1 MEIKVTLTPSP
12 ELEALVKNLLAG
24 IAAGAAAPA
33 VAGRVPIVI
42 DQGLPAD
49 EDKPRRGRKPK
60 AAEAEPSPAVAD
72 AVETEVTVAQTVQ
85 AQAAAAPV
93 QVAGKAPPPSTPIG
107 LEDVRAVLA
116 KVCKTPD
123 GGNAARAVLAEF
135 GVKKAGELDDDQYSA
150 AFTKL
155 NALLEQPEPAPAA
168 SDEDLL

>member
-24 IAAGAAAPA
+24 IAAAALS
-33 VAGRVPIVI
+33 
-42 DQGLPAD
+42 DAD
-49 EDKPRRGRKPK
+49 DKPRRGRKPK
-60 AAEAEPSPAVAD
+60 AADPEPSPAVAD
-72 AVETEVTVAQTVQ
+72 AVEAEVTVAQTVQ

-93 QVAGKAPPPSTPIG
+93 QVAGNAPPPSTPIG
-107 LEDVRAVLA
+107 LEDVREVLA

-135 GVKKAGELDDDQYSA
+135 GVKKAGELNDDQYSA

>member
-12 ELEALVKNLLAG
+12 ELEALVKNLLA
-24 IAAGAAAPA
+24 AAATVAAAAPS
-33 VAGRVPIVI
+33 
-42 DQGLPAD
+42 DSD
-49 EDKPRRGRKPK
+49 DKPRRGRKPK
-60 AAEAEPSPAVAD
+60 AAEPEPSPAVAD
-72 AVETEVTVAQTVQ
+72 AVEAEVTVAQTVQ

-93 QVAGKAPPPSTPIG
+93 QVAGNAPPPSTPIG
-107 LEDVRAVLA
+107 LEDVREVLA

-135 GVKKAGELDDDQYSA
+135 GVKKAGELNDDQYSA

-155 NALLEQPEPAPAA
+155 NALLDQPEPAPAT

>member
-24 IAAGAAAPA
+24 IAAGAASDPEFVPPPA
-33 VAGRVPIVI
+33 
-42 DQGLPAD
+42 
-49 EDKPRRGRKPK
+49 RRGRKPK
-60 AAEAEPSPAVAD
+60 AAEPEPSPAVAD
-72 AVETEVTVAQTVQ
+72 AVEAEVTVAQTVQ

-93 QVAGKAPPPSTPIG
+93 QVAGNAPPPSTPIG

-135 GVKKAGELDDDQYSA
+135 GVKKAGELNDDQYSA

-155 NALLEQPEPAPAA
+155 NALLDQPEPAPAT

>member
-12 ELEALVKNLLAG
+12 ELEALIKNLLAG
-24 IAAGAAAPA
+24 IAAGAASPA
-33 VAGRVPIVI
+33 ET
-42 DQGLPAD
+42 D
-49 EDKPRRGRKPK
+49 DKPRRGRKPK
-60 AAEAEPSPAVAD
+60 ATEAEPSPAVAD
-72 AVETEVTVAQTVQ
+72 AVEAEVTVAQTVQ

-93 QVAGKAPPPSTPIG
+93 QVAGKAPPPSTPIS

-135 GVKKAGELDDDQYSA
+135 GVKKAGELNDDQYSA

>member
-12 ELEALVKNLLAG
+12 ELEALVKNLLA
-24 IAAGAAAPA
+24 AAATVAAAAPS
-33 VAGRVPIVI
+33 
-42 DQGLPAD
+42 DSD
-49 EDKPRRGRKPK
+49 DKPRRGRKPK
-60 AAEAEPSPAVAD
+60 AAEPEPSPAVAD
-72 AVETEVTVAQTVQ
+72 AVEAEVTVAQTVQ

-93 QVAGKAPPPSTPIG
+93 QVAGNAPPPSTPIG

-135 GVKKAGELDDDQYSA
+135 GVKKAGELNDDQYSA